1 MYNLEPQERY
11 EQRKLL
17 RDMTLTEVI
26 AIRQCLQNVSDKI
39 KINSHSQYRE
49 KQRYITDEEI
59 MECIKKGMIIEFH
72 QVKNQCRVLLRHRRP
87 TTTDDVCV
95 VVNILSGKVLTAY
108 TNKTYDKHSTLRE
121 ENYNSDLNVLA
132 VILDCKH

>member
-26 AIRQCLQNVSDKI
+26 AIRQCLQNVSDKV
-39 KINSHSQYRE
+39 KINSHSQYRG
-49 KQRYITDEEI
+49 KQRHITNEEI
-59 MECIKKGMIIEFH
+59 MECIKKGMIVEFH
-72 QVKNQCRVLLRHRRP
+72 QVKNQCRVLLRSRRS

>member
-1 MYNLEPQERY
+1 MYNLEPKERY

-39 KINSHSQYRE
+39 KIKSHGQHRG
-49 KQRYITDEEI
+49 KQRFITEDEI
-59 MECIKKGMIIEFH
+59 MECIKRGMIIEFH
-72 QVKNQCRVLLRHRRP
+72 QVNNQCRVLLRHRRP
-87 TTTDDVCV
+87 TTNADVCV

-121 ENYNSDLNVLA
+121 ENYDAELNVVA
-132 VILDCKH
+132 VILDCKR